1 MTLCDLG
8 RVRSKALRHDA
19 YSEAILL
26 QNLQQNVKPAY
37 HSAKVKPMKCVK
49 TLLRIMTPKIF
60 KKEKSYT
67 FEGVVDRKSNDSSGS
82 SSLYP
87 RQKRCILG
95 RSGGDVAHFLPR
107 SGPSAMFYGT
117 VMKCALGTDTPAPNA
132 TVQQAMIHGVLGKG
146 GRKINHTGL
155 KHNALNKCQFSRQKE
170 LYDQY
175 PYFVLVP
182 ILDYAEVQDWTEK
195 EDRDL
200 SYDALVLVGRSEEG
214 LDFRDEV
221 LRSTPCSEGEAETAL
236 QLLEAFTKA
245 LSMELQASDFTDL
258 PNIAPK
264 KFKKEVRSELAQL
277 ETTKEKLEK
286 DGTPILRLQKREVGE
301 LAKLSFQKNPSN
313 TVPDPFL
320 LAVKAAVN
328 WSYRCD
334 TKLLPGGGEASFCES
349 SCSGFGE
356 MQHPKSVVPPKMLVL
371 CNTDPDMSDLED

>member
-1 MTLCDLG
+1 
-8 RVRSKALRHDA
+8 
-19 YSEAILL
+19 
-26 QNLQQNVKPAY
+26 
-37 HSAKVKPMKCVK
+37 
-49 TLLRIMTPKIF
+49 
-60 KKEKSYT
+60 
-67 FEGVVDRKSNDSSGS
+67 
-82 SSLYP
+82 
-87 RQKRCILG
+87 
-95 RSGGDVAHFLPR
+95 
-107 SGPSAMFYGT
+107 MFYGT

-170 LYDQY
+170 LYDQD
-175 PYFVLVP
+175 PYFILVP

-195 EDRDL
+195 EGRDL

-245 LSMELQASDFTDL
+245 LSLELQASDFTDL

-264 KFKKEVRSELAQL
+264 KFKKEVRSKLPQL

-301 LAKLSFQKNPSN
+301 LKLVKLSFKKNPNN

-328 WSYRCD
+328 WSNRCD
-334 TKLLPGGGEASFCES
+334 TKLLPGCGEASFCES

-356 MQHPKSVVPPKMLVL
+356 MQQPKPVVPPKMLVL